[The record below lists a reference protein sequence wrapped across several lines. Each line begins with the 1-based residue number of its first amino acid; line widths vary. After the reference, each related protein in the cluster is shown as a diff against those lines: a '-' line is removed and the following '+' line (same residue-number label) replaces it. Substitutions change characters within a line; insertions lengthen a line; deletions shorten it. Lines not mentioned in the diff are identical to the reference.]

1 MGVVL
6 FPPCTVGGCRQAA
19 CLASGGNQVCGLH
32 WKMRQE
38 RQEAEDALES
48 RLSRIDEAKTLDDLR
63 PLLRELVERSF
74 N

>member
-1 MGVVL
+1 
-6 FPPCTVGGCRQAA
+6 
-19 CLASGGNQVCGLH
+19 
-32 WKMRQE
+32 MRQE

>member
-1 MGVVL
+1 VE
-6 FPPCTVGGCRQAA
+6 GCNQR
-19 CLASGGNQVCGLH
+19 ASLQSGDDLLCGDH